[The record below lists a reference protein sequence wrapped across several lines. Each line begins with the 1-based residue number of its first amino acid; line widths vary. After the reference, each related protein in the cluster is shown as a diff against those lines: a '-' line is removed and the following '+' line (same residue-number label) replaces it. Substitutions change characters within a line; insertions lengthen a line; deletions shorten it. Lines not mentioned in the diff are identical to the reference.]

1 MAGTWLSAQTT
12 LAGCGAHDPSLGGR
26 SRGLRGDP
34 VAGHGVAAK
43 PGKVM
48 RVTVASN
55 YRMRDENGQWKEDP
69 HWNEIT
75 VFNKARQ
82 GYIEEHITKGDLVH
96 VRGRIRQNSYKRAD
110 RRLIGRCPPLP
121 NAGKAILAGDLDH

>member
-82 GYIEEHITKGDLVH
+82 GLARATS
-96 VRGRIRQNSYKRAD
+96 RSTSRRATWFMCAAASGRTATSAPTAAWPTRWT
-110 RRLIGRCPPLP
+110 
-121 NAGKAILAGDLDH
+121 

>member
-1 MAGTWLSAQTT
+1 MKNVAEFTIIGRV
-12 LAGCGAHDPSLGGR
+12 GA
-26 SRGLRGDP
+26 
-34 VAGHGVAAK
+34 VK

-55 YRMRDENGQWKEDP
+55 YRMRDENGQWKEDA

-110 RRLIGRCPPLP
+110 GSMAYTVDLIAMEFDRLAQGSERVRQRE
-121 NAGKAILAGDLDH
+121 AA